1 MAHTSAKDPIRDIP
15 KYFRIF
21 QAYIGRRMYLIF
33 ALTLS
38 ASLAE
43 GLGIVMLLPL
53 LKGIDSDGAEP
64 DSFIGSA
71 ADDFLKAFGWA
82 DSAIAIIILIT
93 AAFLAKGLLIFG
105 ARSLV
110 AYFKA
115 QLLRELKG
123 QLFDAYRQM
132 DFRYYASRD
141 TGHFIN
147 VINQQINGALQAFEG
162 LIGLGSQ
169 LITTLVYIVL
179 AFLLAWRF
187 GVMALVIGL
196 ILLLLFRSL
205 NIYVRKLSRRAATEQ
220 GHLNKLLV
228 QFLHAYK
235 YLVSTGQGG
244 PLRSSVMQSVR
255 RLTGYQWRRGVA
267 KTFTSSVREPLAVVA
282 IMGIVLVQLAL
293 LNQPLAPILVSILLF
308 YRGLSTTLQIQGA
321 YQAMLSSIGAVEVVN
336 QEFVDQRE
344 HREPDG
350 SVNLPSLTRGIE
362 LCDVYF
368 RYDQALGDVLR
379 GVSLTIPVRN
389 SVAFVG
395 ESGAG
400 KSTLVDL
407 LTLMLKPRAGQ
418 VLIDGVPGETIALQ
432 SWRRQI
438 GYVSQEEVV
447 FDDTLANNIS
457 MWEGNP
463 TRNTELLERIR
474 AAARKA
480 NLAAFIESLPDGYLT
495 LVGDRGV
502 RLSGGQRQRLFI
514 ARELFREP
522 TLLILDEA
530 TSALDSDSERYIQNS
545 IDKLKGQIT
554 VVIIAH
560 RLSTIRNVDH
570 VFVFDKG
577 RLTESGAY
585 QELRD
590 SDHSTL
596 GRLIEAQAL

>member
-1 MAHTSAKDPIRDIP
+1 MAHSSAKDPIRDIP

-33 ALTLS
+33 LLTLS

-53 LKGIDSDGAEP
+53 LKGIDSNGSEA
-64 DSFIGSA
+64 DSFIGNA
-71 ADDFLKAFGWA
+71 AENLLGVFGWA
-82 DSAIAIIILIT
+82 DSAIAIIVLIT
-93 AAFLAKGLLIFG
+93 IAFLAKGLLIFG

-110 AYFKA
+110 VYFKA

-132 DFRYYASRD
+132 DLRYYASRD

-147 VINQQINGALQAFEG
+147 VINQQINGTLRAFEG

-169 LITTLVYIVL
+169 LITTLVYVVI

-187 GVMALVIGL
+187 GLMALVIGL

-205 NIYVRKLSRRAATEQ
+205 NIYVRKLSRRSAVEQ

-235 YLVSTGQGG
+235 YLVATDQA
-244 PLRSSVMQSVR
+244 PHLRNSVMKSVR
-255 RLTGYQWRRGVA
+255 RLTGYQWRQGVA

-293 LNQPLAPILVSILLF
+293 LDQPLAPILVSILLF
-308 YRGLSTTLQIQGA
+308 YRGLSTTLQIQGS

-336 QEFVDQRE
+336 QEFLDQRE
-344 HREPDG
+344 NREPNG
-350 SVNLPSLTRGIE
+350 SVNLPPLTQGIE
-362 LCDVYF
+362 LRNVYF
-368 RYDQALGDVLR
+368 RYSRELGDVLR
-379 GVSLTIPVRN
+379 GVSLTIPVRT

-418 VLIDGVPGETIALQ
+418 VLIDGVPGETIDLQ

-447 FDDTLANNIS
+447 FDDTIANNIS
-457 MWEGNP
+457 MWEGDP
-463 TRNTELLERIR
+463 TRDSQLLERIR
-474 AAARKA
+474 VAARKA
-480 NLAAFIESLPDGYLT
+480 NIAAFVEGLPNGYLT

-522 TLLILDEA
+522 NLLILDEA
-530 TSALDSDSERYIQNS
+530 TSALDSDSERYIQKS
-545 IDKLKGQIT
+545 IDALKGRIT

-560 RLSTIRNVDH
+560 RLSTIRNVDQ

-577 RLTESGAY
+577 RLIESGAY
-585 QELRD
+585 HELRD